1 MVRLPAS
8 QRNRPGA
15 GHQGPPTET
24 DRQSA
29 ERMKQR
35 PPALPVDTRLD
46 RYRITQV
53 LGGGGFSIVYLA
65 ADTETAQPVI
75 IKEYIPSRLAGRRED
90 LSVVPKTEDD
100 AGRFSRGRQ
109 LFFQEASALATL
121 KHPNIVN
128 VLNFF
133 RANGTVYMVMEYQE
147 GKNLQ
152 AYLTA
157 RRGNLSETFL
167 RTVFPPLLDGL
178 ALIHSRDLLH
188 LDIKPGNIHIQ
199 PGGQPLLLDFGAV
212 HGFPQSRQSQPGQ
225 IISPG
230 FSPIEQYDVNG
241 YVGPWTDIYALGATM
256 RACIEGRPPPPARER
271 HERDTLKSARSA
283 FRKRYS
289 DGLLQAIDWAMEID
303 PLLRPQAV
311 ADFVLALD
319 AEPPEVA
326 PEAPS
331 TLGWLVGNL
340 PWGKG

>member
-1 MVRLPAS
+1 
-8 QRNRPGA
+8 
-15 GHQGPPTET
+15 
-24 DRQSA
+24 
-29 ERMKQR
+29 MKQR
-35 PPALPVDTRLD
+35 PPALPIGTRLD
-46 RYRITQV
+46 RYRITKV

-65 ADTETAQPVI
+65 ADAESDQTVI
-75 IKEYIPSRLAGRRED
+75 IKEYIPSRLASRRED
-90 LSVVPKTEDD
+90 QSVVPKTEDD
-100 AGRFSRGRQ
+100 AGRFSRGRL

-128 VLNFF
+128 VLSFF

-157 RRGNLSETFL
+157 RRGNLSEKFL

-178 ALIHSRDLLH
+178 ALIHSQDLLH
-188 LDIKPGNIHIQ
+188 LDIKPGNIHIR

-230 FSPIEQYDVNG
+230 FSPIEQYDANG
-241 YVGPWTDIYALGATM
+241 YVGPWTDIYAIGATM
-256 RACIEGRPPPPARER
+256 RACIEGRPPPSAKER
-271 HERDTLKSARSA
+271 HERDTLKSARAA

-289 DGLLQAIDWAMEID
+289 DGLLRAIDWAMEVD
-303 PLLRPQAV
+303 PLLRPQTV
-311 ADFVLALD
+311 ADFGQALN
-319 AEPPEVA
+319 AEPPAEE

-331 TLGWLVGNL
+331 TLGWLVGSL